1 MEFAS
6 NKSFAGKKRE
16 REIANTFC
24 LLLDMVAKLYEFEFK
39 LETRRRRRKGR
50 KRGGGGVGCSRR
62 RKRPREIDCGEDSI
76 LGHLAAFWCRFFC
89 R

>member
-1 MEFAS
+1 MAYSGCTSVFRHHVASMEFAS

-50 KRGGGGVGCSRR
+50 KR
-62 RKRPREIDCGEDSI
+62 KEEEEK
-76 LGHLAAFWCRFFC
+76 
-89 R
+89 